1 LARARRTCTSHEHV
15 ARRTQHAGRGI
26 LLPIDLRQLEIVK
39 TVADSGS
46 FTAAARLMHVSQ
58 SAVSRQILLLEEELK
73 EPLFVR
79 LGRKV
84 RLTAAGEALLQ
95 LSHRVLADVRE
106 TTTAIVEH
114 HRKLRGT
121 IQLAG
126 GMTVCLHVF
135 PSLLKE
141 YRRRHP
147 DVDVKLTT
155 GATPQLLERLRSGT
169 VDVAL
174 LTLPVEGADLMQAPV
189 MREELLLVTHPSH
202 ALARQRKVRAR
213 DLDRQPLVLFERGS
227 STRRVIDDMLVRE
240 QINPKIVME
249 TENVEILKALV
260 AIGMGMAIIPYQAV
274 AREVRGGQLWCTR
287 LDGVSMVRETGW
299 VYMRAARVPRLVQEM
314 FESLQRTLPRL
325 RLAPPPPRRR

>member
-1 LARARRTCTSHEHV
+1 VRLQPPIEHYTSFFQGDARRPWHTS
-15 ARRTQHAGRGI
+15 A
-26 LLPIDLRQLEIVK
+26 IDLRQLEIVK

-46 FTAAARLMHVSQ
+46 FTAAARLLHVSQ
-58 SAVSRQILLLEEELK
+58 SAISRQILLLEDELK

-79 LGRKV
+79 LGRRV

-114 HRKLRGT
+114 HKTLRGT

-135 PSLLKE
+135 PSLLKD

-147 DVDVKLTT
+147 GVEVKLTT

-174 LTLPVEGADLMQAPV
+174 LTLPVEGADLMQVPV

-202 ALARQRKVRAR
+202 PLARQRKVRPR
-213 DLDRQPLVLFERGS
+213 DLEGQPLVLFERGS
-227 STRRVIDDMLVRE
+227 STRRVIDDLLLRE
-240 QINPKIVME
+240 QVGPKIVME

-260 AIGMGMAIIPYQAV
+260 SIGMGMAIIPYQAV
-274 AREVRGGQLWCTR
+274 AREVRAGQLWCAR
-287 LDGVSMVRETGW
+287 LEGVSMVRETGW

-314 FESLQRTLPRL
+314 FASLQRTLPRL
-325 RLAPPPPRRR
+325 KLAPPRRRR

>member
-1 LARARRTCTSHEHV
+1 VTYF
-15 ARRTQHAGRGI
+15 
-26 LLPIDLRQLEIVK
+26 PIDLRQLEIVK
-39 TVADSGS
+39 TVAESGS
-46 FTAAARLMHVSQ
+46 FTAAARLLHVSQ
-58 SAVSRQILLLEEELK
+58 SAISRQILLLEEELK

-84 RLTAAGEALLQ
+84 RLTPAGEALLQ

-114 HRKLRGT
+114 HKKLRGT

-155 GATPQLLERLRSGT
+155 GATPQLLERLRAGT
-169 VDVAL
+169 ADVAL

-189 MREELLLVTHPSH
+189 MREELLLVTHSSH
-202 ALARQRKVRAR
+202 ALTRQRKVRPR
-213 DLDRQPLVLFERGS
+213 DLDGQPLVLFERGS
-227 STRRVIDDMLVRE
+227 STRRVIDDMLLRE
-240 QINPKIVME
+240 QINPRIVME

-274 AREVRGGQLWCTR
+274 AREVRARQLWCAR
-287 LDGVSMVRETGW
+287 LEGVSMVRETGW
-299 VYMRAARVPRLVQEM
+299 VSMRAARVPRLVHEM

-325 RLAPPPPRRR
+325 KLAPPTRKR